1 MKRRALSGFGVCVL
15 IMLWVISCAPN
26 PLDAAPVDTD
36 HVEMAKSYRFAPVV
50 IRIKPGT
57 TVTWHNDDN
66 FTHSVQLEQ
75 EGAQAVIVPPGQ
87 STQLSF
93 NNAGTYLYICSLH
106 PKDMKGKVIV
116 GSAADS
122 STAPYT
128 GY

>member
-26 PLDAAPVDTD
+26 PLDASPVDTD
-36 HVEMAKSYRFAPVV
+36 RVEMVKSYRFAPVV

-66 FTHSVQLEQ
+66 FTHSIQLEQ
-75 EGAQAVIVPPGQ
+75 EGAKAVIVPPGQ
-87 STQLSF
+87 STQLTF
-93 NNAGTYLYICSLH
+93 DNAGTFSYICSLH
-106 PKDMKGKVIV
+106 PKDMKGKIIV
-116 GSAADS
+116 GSAAAS
-122 STAPYT
+122 STSSYS